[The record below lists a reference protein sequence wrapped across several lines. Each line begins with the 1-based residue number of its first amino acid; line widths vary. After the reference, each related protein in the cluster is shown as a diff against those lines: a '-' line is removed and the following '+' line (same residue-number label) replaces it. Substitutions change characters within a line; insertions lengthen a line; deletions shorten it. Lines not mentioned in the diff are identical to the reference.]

1 MLKRMFALSNQG
13 LRDLNKGIAATTL
26 SNLCLIAPVSLLVM
40 VIWELLN
47 VISGQESSMRD
58 HAALFICG
66 TVVMFII
73 VFLTQWLQYNK
84 TYTVAYK
91 ESANRRIVL
100 AEKLRKLPLSFF
112 GQRDLSDLT
121 TTIMGDCTALERVF
135 SNAIPQLFGTIFM
148 FIITAIGLL
157 VLDWRMGLCIVVP
170 VPVAALVVFAA
181 KKAQSNAE
189 SANMDAKRAA
199 YDGVQE
205 YLDTIQELKSCSR
218 EEEYLEGLEKKLDYV
233 VKCSFRNEI
242 APGAATT
249 TAQFIL
255 RFGLVAVMLVGG
267 ILVTTGSLSIPM
279 FILFL
284 LFAGR
289 IYDPFTSCFMLMAEV
304 FSALVS
310 VKRMKQIDATPEQ
323 TGTNVCNN
331 KGYDIEFK
339 NVVFS
344 YNEEPVLKGVSF
356 VAKQGEVTALV
367 GPSGSG
373 KSTASKLAARFWD
386 ADSGTITLGGVD
398 VKTVEPETLFKNYA
412 IVFQDVMLFD
422 ETVMENIRLGRGDA
436 TDEEVMAAA
445 RAAQCEEFIQ
455 RLPQGYQTNIGE
467 NGSALSGGERQRIS
481 IARALLKN
489 APIAGICSHT
499 AAFNTM
505 HRIKVRVLE
514 HMSKFNLG
522 FFQEHA
528 PGQIKTTLF
537 DDVDRIE
544 TFLAHSTLE
553 LAQAIVV
560 PLMMFIFMLRLN
572 WIMALI
578 MLVPMILG
586 IAIPMALM
594 GRYPDLTDE
603 FAGDTEKLNA
613 SANEFITA
621 MPVIKMYHLT
631 AEKFE
636 QYRNSLKIY
645 TDCWIKMCESS
656 CNPLSIA
663 LVVLDSA
670 ILFTLPVGGWLYLRD
685 SLSAASYLL
694 FILLTMCF
702 FTSFL
707 NMVTIA
713 MQSMELGSGLDNV
726 KKIMDME
733 TMKSGQQTLSKTGC
747 YGIDFDNVTFNYTQ
761 GGKDALS
768 DVDIHL
774 EPGSLNAFVGPSG
787 AGKTTAVQ
795 LLGRYWDVSSGTIK
809 IGGVP
814 VTELQTENLSDL
826 TAFVFQDV
834 FLLEDTLLENIR
846 MGTDATEEQVRQAAK
861 AAQIDDF
868 IMSLP
873 KGYATRIG
881 DEGVKLSGGQQQRIS
896 IARAILKDAP
906 IVVFDEATSYS
917 DIENEHKIQLAL
929 QNLLRGKTT
938 IMIAHRL
945 HTIRNADK
953 IVVFQDGKVV
963 EQGTHDELIASGS
976 TYSHMWDTYTR
987 ETIGEE

>member
-1 MLKRMFALSNQG
+1 MEQKRTGLSYVFTLAKEERGKLSLGMLLAVFSSALSFVPYLVVYQILLLIIKQEVTLPAMLG
-13 LRDLNKGIAATTL
+13 WAGIGIAAAVL
-26 SNLCLIAPVSLLVM
+26 QAI
-40 VIWELLN
+40 
-47 VISGQESSMRD
+47 
-58 HAALFICG
+58 
-66 TVVMFII
+66 
-73 VFLTQWLQYNK
+73 LT
-84 TYTVAYK
+84 
-91 ESANRRIVL
+91 
-100 AEKLRKLPLSFF
+100 SF
-112 GQRDLSDLT
+112 
-121 TTIMGDCTALERVF
+121 
-135 SNAIPQLFGTIFM
+135 
-148 FIITAIGLL
+148 
-157 VLDWRMGLCIVVP
+157 
-170 VPVAALVVFAA
+170 
-181 KKAQSNAE
+181 
-189 SANMDAKRAA
+189 
-199 YDGVQE
+199 
-205 YLDTIQELKSCSR
+205 
-218 EEEYLEGLEKKLDYV
+218 
-233 VKCSFRNEI
+233 
-242 APGAATT
+242 
-249 TAQFIL
+249 
-255 RFGLVAVMLVGG
+255 
-267 ILVTTGSLSIPM
+267 
-279 FILFL
+279 
-284 LFAGR
+284 
-289 IYDPFTSCFMLMAEV
+289 
-304 FSALVS
+304 
-310 VKRMKQIDATPEQ
+310 
-323 TGTNVCNN
+323 
-331 KGYDIEFK
+331 
-339 NVVFS
+339 
-344 YNEEPVLKGVSF
+344 
-356 VAKQGEVTALV
+356 
-367 GPSGSG
+367 
-373 KSTASKLAARFWD
+373 
-386 ADSGTITLGGVD
+386 
-398 VKTVEPETLFKNYA
+398 
-412 IVFQDVMLFD
+412 
-422 ETVMENIRLGRGDA
+422 
-436 TDEEVMAAA
+436 
-445 RAAQCEEFIQ
+445 
-455 RLPQGYQTNIGE
+455 
-467 NGSALSGGERQRIS
+467 
-481 IARALLKN
+481 
-489 APIAGICSHT
+489 AGICSHT

-663 LVVLDSA
+663 LVVLD
-670 ILFTLPVGGWLYLRD
+670 
-685 SLSAASYLL
+685 
-694 FILLTMCF
+694 
-702 FTSFL
+702 
-707 NMVTIA
+707 
-713 MQSMELGSGLDNV
+713 
-726 KKIMDME
+726 
-733 TMKSGQQTLSKTGC
+733 
-747 YGIDFDNVTFNYTQ
+747 
-761 GGKDALS
+761 
-768 DVDIHL
+768 
-774 EPGSLNAFVGPSG
+774 
-787 AGKTTAVQ
+787 
-795 LLGRYWDVSSGTIK
+795 
-809 IGGVP
+809 
-814 VTELQTENLSDL
+814 
-826 TAFVFQDV
+826 V

-953 IVVFQDGKVV
+953 IFVFQDGKVV

>member
-13 LRDLNKGIAATTL
+13 SRDLNKGIAATTL

-356 VAKQGEVTALV
+356 VAKQGEVT
-367 GPSGSG
+367 GSG

-489 APIAGICSHT
+489 APIVLLDEAT
-499 AAFNTM
+499 ASMDA
-505 HRIKVRVLE
+505 E
-514 HMSKFNLG
+514 S
-522 FFQEHA
+522 E
-528 PGQIKTTLF
+528 TL
-537 DDVDRIE
+537 I
-544 TFLAHSTLE
+544 
-553 LAQAIVV
+553 Q
-560 PLMMFIFMLRLN
+560 
-572 WIMALI
+572 
-578 MLVPMILG
+578 
-586 IAIPMALM
+586 
-594 GRYPDLTDE
+594 
-603 FAGDTEKLNA
+603 
-613 SANEFITA
+613 
-621 MPVIKMYHLT
+621 
-631 AEKFE
+631 
-636 QYRNSLKIY
+636 
-645 TDCWIKMCESS
+645 
-656 CNPLSIA
+656 
-663 LVVLDSA
+663 
-670 ILFTLPVGGWLYLRD
+670 
-685 SLSAASYLL
+685 
-694 FILLTMCF
+694 
-702 FTSFL
+702 
-707 NMVTIA
+707 
-713 MQSMELGSGLDNV
+713 
-726 KKIMDME
+726 
-733 TMKSGQQTLSKTGC
+733 
-747 YGIDFDNVTFNYTQ
+747 
-761 GGKDALS
+761 DALS
-768 DVDIHL
+768 VL
-774 EPGSLNAFVGPSG
+774 
-787 AGKTTAVQ
+787 
-795 LLGRYWDVSSGTIK
+795 
-809 IGGVP
+809 
-814 VTELQTENLSDL
+814 
-826 TAFVFQDV
+826 
-834 FLLEDTLLENIR
+834 
-846 MGTDATEEQVRQAAK
+846 
-861 AAQIDDF
+861 
-868 IMSLP
+868 
-873 KGYATRIG
+873 
-881 DEGVKLSGGQQQRIS
+881 
-896 IARAILKDAP
+896 LKD
-906 IVVFDEATSYS
+906 
-917 DIENEHKIQLAL
+917 
-929 QNLLRGKTT
+929 KTV
-938 IMIAHRL
+938 MVIAHRMR
-945 HTIRNADK
+945 TVANADK
-953 IVVFQDGKVV
+953 IVVLDDGKVSEMGTPAELMKKGGLYAHLV
-963 EQGTHDELIASGS
+963 ELQQGK
-976 TYSHMWDTYTR
+976 
-987 ETIGEE
+987 